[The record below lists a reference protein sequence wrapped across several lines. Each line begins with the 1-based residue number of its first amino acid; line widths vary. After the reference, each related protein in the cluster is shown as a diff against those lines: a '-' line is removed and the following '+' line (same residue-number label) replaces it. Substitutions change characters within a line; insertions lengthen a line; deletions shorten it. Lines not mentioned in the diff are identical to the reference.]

1 MLLTS
6 GAWDSFH
13 GSILAV
19 HPHVGFFCFHN
30 GYVPCIGT
38 AYATNHKSVTCMPE
52 LLEWLLKDGHG
63 SHNGI
68 RR

>member
-1 MLLTS
+1 MAVSLQCIPT
-6 GAWDSFH
+6 WD
-13 GSILAV
+13 
-19 HPHVGFFCFHN
+19 FFASST

-63 SHNGI
+63 SRNGI